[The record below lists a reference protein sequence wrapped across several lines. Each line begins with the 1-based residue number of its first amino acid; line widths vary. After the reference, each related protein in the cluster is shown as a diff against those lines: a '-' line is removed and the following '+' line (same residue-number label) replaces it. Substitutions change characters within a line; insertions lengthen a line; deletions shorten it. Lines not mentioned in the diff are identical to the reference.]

1 MLELIWLTHVM
12 KQYISSSKS
21 LISEFKE
28 FISKG
33 NVIDLAVGV
42 IIGTAFGRIV
52 TSIVEDIIMP
62 PIGVIVGGVNFS
74 DLKLVIKGEYVSNGE
89 TIPAVTIN
97 YGNFLQITFN
107 FLIVA
112 AAVFV
117 AVKLINRL
125 RREGKEKEI
134 EEERQIKNDIVP
146 EPEEVILLREIR
158 DSLRK

>member
-1 MLELIWLTHVM
+1 ME
-12 KQYISSSKS
+12 KYIESSKS
-21 LISEFKE
+21 LFSEFKE

-62 PIGVIVGGVNFS
+62 PIGVLVGGVNFA
-74 DLKLVIKGEYVSNGE
+74 DLKLVIKNEYVDNGV

-117 AVKLINRL
+117 AVKLINKL
-125 RREGKEKEI
+125 RREGRAKEQQ
-134 EEERQIKNDIVP
+134 EENQMKNDQLP
-146 EPEEVILLREIR
+146 EPEEVVLLREIR
-158 DSLRK
+158 DALRK

>member
-1 MLELIWLTHVM
+1 M

-21 LISEFKE
+21 IISEFKE

-62 PIGVIVGGVNFS
+62 PIGVLIGGVNFS
-74 DLKLVIKGEYVSNGE
+74 DLKLIIKGEYVSNG
-89 TIPAVTIN
+89 TTVPAVTIN

-112 AAVFV
+112 GAVFL

-125 RREGKEKEI
+125 RRERKEKEI
-134 EEERQIKNDIVP
+134 EEDRQFQNDVTP
-146 EPEEVILLREIR
+146 EPEEITILREIR
-158 DSLRK
+158 DALKK

>member
-1 MLELIWLTHVM
+1 ME
-12 KQYISSSKS
+12 KYISSSKS
-21 LISEFKE
+21 LLQEFKE

-62 PIGVIVGGVNFS
+62 PLGVLIGGVNFS
-74 DLKLVIKGEYVSNGE
+74 DLKLVIKSEYIVDGV
-89 TIPAVTIN
+89 TVPAVTIN

-112 AAVFV
+112 AAVFLF
-117 AVKLINRL
+117 VKVINRL
-125 RREGKEKEI
+125 RRENKAKELS
-134 EEERQIKNDIVP
+134 EEGQMKNDIVP
-146 EPEEVILLREIR
+146 EPEEVTLLREIR
-158 DSLRK
+158 DALKK

>member
-1 MLELIWLTHVM
+1 M
-12 KQYISSSKS
+12 KEYISSSKS
-21 LISEFKE
+21 LIQEFKE

-62 PIGVIVGGVNFS
+62 PLGVLIGGVNFA
-74 DLKLVIKGEYVSNGE
+74 DLKLVIKGEYVVDGV
-89 TIPAVTIN
+89 TVPAVTIN

-112 AAVFV
+112 AAVFLF
-117 AVKLINRL
+117 VKVINRL
-125 RREGKEKEI
+125 RRENKAKEMG
-134 EEERQIKNDIVP
+134 EENQMKNDQIP
-146 EPEEVILLREIR
+146 EPEEVVLLREIR
-158 DSLRK
+158 DALRK

>member
-1 MLELIWLTHVM
+1 ME
-12 KQYISSSKS
+12 KYIESSKS
-21 LISEFKE
+21 LLTEFKE
-28 FISKG
+28 FISQG
-33 NVIDLAVGV
+33 NVLDLAVGV

-62 PIGVIVGGVNFS
+62 PLGVIIGGVNFS

-112 AAVFV
+112 TAVFL

-125 RREGKEKEI
+125 RRESKEKELS
-134 EEERQIKNDIVP
+134 EERQLKNDIEP
-146 EPEEVILLREIR
+146 EPEEVVLLREIR
-158 DSLRK
+158 DALRK

>member
-1 MLELIWLTHVM
+1 ME
-12 KQYISSSKS
+12 KYINTSTS
-21 LISEFKE
+21 LIQEFKE

-62 PIGVIVGGVNFS
+62 PLGVLIGGVNFS
-74 DLKLVIKGEYVSNGE
+74 DLKLVIKGEYVVDGV
-89 TIPAVTIN
+89 TVPAVTIN

-112 AAVFV
+112 AAVFLF
-117 AVKLINRL
+117 VKVINRL
-125 RREGKEKEI
+125 RRESKAKEMG
-134 EEERQIKNDIVP
+134 EENQMKNDQLP
-146 EPEEVILLREIR
+146 EPEEVVLLREIR
-158 DSLRK
+158 DALRK